1 MGLTSLLERRRSEI
15 AASWAARMRALPGNQ
30 YREWSEQEAV
40 AWAERALDAIIASRR
55 EDSAAPLERHATVI
69 SRLRAEQRFEIDQVI
84 EGLLLLDEVALPYI
98 VEGAGERPGEGGAGL
113 AAARS
118 LSASLRVL
126 VAQFAAIFART
137 LREQHEHLV
146 VLEERT
152 RLARDL
158 HDSVSQALYGVGM
171 YAEAAARLLDG
182 GKPEAAAEHLREVR
196 QSAIDALR
204 EMRLL
209 LFDLRPLVLR
219 EEGLVPALRAR
230 LAMVER
236 RAGVEAEIVAD
247 QGDRL
252 PGDIEDA
259 FYGIAREALNNALRH
274 ARASRIEVRLLRGI
288 STASLTVKDDGSG
301 FDVEA
306 VREQGGLGLDG
317 MRERAA
323 RIGAEL
329 TLESL
334 SGKGTAVTV
343 AVRGP
348 LEGSRQEEA
357 QDGQHRD

>member
-1 MGLTSLLERRRSEI
+1 MSLTLLLERRRSEI
-15 AASWAARMRALPGNQ
+15 AAAWAARMRALPGNQ
-30 YREWSEQEAV
+30 YREWSEQEVV

-55 EDSAAPLERHATVI
+55 EGSAAPLERHATVI

-84 EGLLLLDEVALPYI
+84 EGLLVLDEVALPYI
-98 VEGAGERPGEGGAGL
+98 LDGSGGGPGSGEGERL

-118 LSASLRVL
+118 LSAALRVL
-126 VAQFAAIFART
+126 VAQFAAIFARI

-182 GKPEAAAEHLREVR
+182 GKTEAAAEHLRQVR

-230 LAMVER
+230 LAAVEK
-236 RAGVEAEIVAD
+236 RAGVDAELVAD

-252 PGDIEDA
+252 PGEIEEA

-274 ARASRIEVRLLRGI
+274 SRANRVEVRLAREA
-288 STASLTVKDDGSG
+288 SSASLTVKDDGAG

-306 VREQGGLGLDG
+306 IREKGGLGLEG

-323 RIGAEL
+323 RVGAEL
-329 TLESL
+329 TVASQR
-334 SGKGTAVTV
+334 GKGTEVTV
-343 AVRGP
+343 AVRLP
-348 LEGSRQEEA
+348 REDCAR
-357 QDGQHRD
+357 